1 MLPIHFES
9 KERLEDIIQ
18 QIVSQANRVVNTSS
32 PIVDAVLKNGSRI
45 NVVLPPIA
53 LNGPILTIRRF
64 PDKPLQMEDLV
75 RMGSIS
81 EEARDFLKKLVVA
94 GYNIMISGGT
104 GSGKTTFLNTL
115 SGFIPSDERIVTIE
129 DSAELQIQ
137 GITNLVRLETR
148 NSAME
153 GCQEI
158 SIRDLIKTALRM
170 RPDRIIVG
178 EVRGKETVDLMSAFN
193 TGHDGSLSTAHAN
206 SAFDLMSRMESMML
220 MGVDMPLSAIRR
232 QIASGVDIIVHLG
245 RLRDRSRR
253 VMEIAEV
260 DGFREE
266 EICIKPLY
274 QFTEISEDENGRII
288 GELRRVHQLK
298 HTQKLEQSRIW
309 D

>member
-1 MLPIHFES
+1 
-9 KERLEDIIQ
+9 
-18 QIVSQANRVVNTSS
+18 
-32 PIVDAVLKNGSRI
+32 
-45 NVVLPPIA
+45 
-53 LNGPILTIRRF
+53 
-64 PDKPLQMEDLV
+64 
-75 RMGSIS
+75 
-81 EEARDFLKKLVVA
+81 
-94 GYNIMISGGT
+94 
-104 GSGKTTFLNTL
+104 
-115 SGFIPSDERIVTIE
+115 
-129 DSAELQIQ
+129 
-137 GITNLVRLETR
+137 
-148 NSAME
+148 
-153 GCQEI
+153 
-158 SIRDLIKTALRM
+158 
-170 RPDRIIVG
+170 
-178 EVRGKETVDLMSAFN
+178 MSAFN